1 MNFVGFYNCWN
12 EFLKED
18 NTQVFVFTERAQ
30 DAKAIVVA
38 WRGTEPFN
46 AMDWSTDFD
55 FSWYNFKNMGNVHVG
70 FLEALG
76 LADRN
81 DKESLRR
88 LRDKCGAKY
97 SNKMVS
103 PTTSSSCRSSLNPKP

>member
-1 MNFVGFYNCWN
+1 MNFVGSYNCWN

-18 NTQVFVFTERAQ
+18 NTQVFVFTERAH

-55 FSWYNFKNMGNVHVG
+55 FSWYNFKNMGNVHV
-70 FLEALG
+70 ASW
-76 LADRN
+76 
-81 DKESLRR
+81 KR
-88 LRDKCGAKY
+88 L
-97 SNKMVS
+97 VS
-103 PTTSSSCRSSLNPKP
+103 PIATTKNRSEGFGTNAEPSIPTKW